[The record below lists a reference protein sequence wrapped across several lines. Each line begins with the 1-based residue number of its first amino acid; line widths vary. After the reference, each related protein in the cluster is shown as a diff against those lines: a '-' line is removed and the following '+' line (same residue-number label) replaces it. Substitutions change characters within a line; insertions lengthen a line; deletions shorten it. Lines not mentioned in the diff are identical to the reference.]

1 MYNSEKVEK
10 LANEIYKNK
19 RLYYAGNPAIS
30 DYDFDKLENEL
41 RTLAPNHPVLSF
53 VGTDDGQNGKKVAH
67 AKAMLSLQKTYDFAE
82 LAKWVEKNPSVGMWK
97 VDGNSLSL
105 VYEDGKLV
113 VAKTRGDG
121 KMGEDVTEKAIWVSD
136 IRRSFNEDYSLE
148 IRGELYCSE
157 SKFGDLAEYME
168 SKGLDRP
175 TSPRNIVAG
184 LLGRKSH
191 VSLARYF
198 NFLAFDVISDDPRL
212 QFATEM
218 EKFSWLKEMGFSLPN
233 PKLIEDE
240 KTLET
245 YVEEVKNYMD
255 DGDVGLDGVVFSY
268 DKTSLH
274 EELGETAHHPR
285 YKISFKWQGETAVSK
300 IDQIIWA
307 TSRLGVVTPVAQII
321 PVELSGAKIT
331 NITLHNAEHVRA
343 YNLKS
348 GDEIRLVRSGE
359 VIPKFLEVVN
369 ATEGHYQW
377 PKRCNS
383 CETEL
388 NFDGVRLK
396 CPNKETCPAQQKGTI
411 LNWIKNAGIDSLSEK
426 RLDSMMDMDL
436 VKKSSDLYLLSVDD
450 FLKLPLT
457 KEKMAQKLFRKYK
470 RFKKYLS
477 SSIFEWTR
485 YGRYGWYYVG
495 ETSCSL
501 SKFR

>member
-1 MYNSEKVEK
+1 MYSSEKVEK

-19 RLYYAGNPAIS
+19 RLYYAGKPVLS
-30 DYDFDKLENEL
+30 DIDYDKLEHEL
-41 RTLAPNHPVLSF
+41 RLIAPNHPVLSF
-53 VGTDDGQNGKKVAH
+53 VGTDEGQNGKKVAH
-67 AKAMLSLQKTYDFAE
+67 QKPMLSLQKTYDFGE
-82 LAKWVEKNPSVGMWK
+82 LEKWVEKHATVGMWK

-105 VYEDGKLV
+105 VYEAGKLS

-136 IRRSFNEDYSLE
+136 VRREFDEDYSLE

-198 NFLAFDVISDDPRL
+198 NFLAFDVITEDPRL
-212 QFATEM
+212 QFATEI
-218 EKFSWLKEMGFSLPN
+218 EKFEWLKKQGFSLPK
-233 PKLIEDE
+233 PKLIENK

-245 YVEEVKNYMD
+245 YVNEVKTYMD
-255 DGDVGLDGVVFSY
+255 EGDVGLDGVVFSY
-268 DKTSLH
+268 NQTDLH
-274 EELGETAHHPR
+274 DELGETAHHPR

-300 IDQIIWA
+300 IDKIVWA
-307 TSRLGVVTPVAQII
+307 TSRLGIVTPVAQII

-369 ATEGHYQW
+369 PTQGHYEW
-377 PKRCNS
+377 PQHCESCNGG
-383 CETEL
+383 L

-396 CPNKETCPAQQKGTI
+396 CTNKESCPAQQKEV
-411 LNWIKNAGIDSLSEK
+411 S
-426 RLDSMMDMDL
+426 
-436 VKKSSDLYLLSVDD
+436 
-450 FLKLPLT
+450 
-457 KEKMAQKLFRKYK
+457 
-470 RFKKYLS
+470 
-477 SSIFEWTR
+477 
-485 YGRYGWYYVG
+485 
-495 ETSCSL
+495 
-501 SKFR
+501 